1 MFGTDVFGSLTWDNA
16 AWIYS
21 VVIGVVL
28 VRYFM
33 FIANLLQEPK
43 AIKFYYPYLTFMLA
57 NILFLYVSW
66 YTAEQTYTGIEGHT
80 SIFAART
87 FMDAINCIAGLI
99 FVPQDNLI

>member
-43 AIKFYYPYLTFMLA
+43 SIKFYYPYLAFSL
-57 NILFLYVSW
+57 
-66 YTAEQTYTGIEGHT
+66 T
-80 SIFAART
+80 SILILYFSWFTGKDIYHHLEFYEKKTTFYFKLFADVT
-87 FMDAINCIAGLI
+87 Y
-99 FVPQDNLI
+99 